1 MKIIEEMARNNIVH
15 DGAEA
20 TSQLSD
26 ISTQILYPFAKVYK
40 KASCKAVEPVWM
52 IWMRILIAHRKKYS
66 IFAKNKV
73 FKQTIWIH
81 KNHTS

>member
-1 MKIIEEMARNNIVH
+1 MAQKPLLNQAIYLLKSSIRLQRYINN
-15 DGAEA
+15 
-20 TSQLSD
+20 TSCHA
-26 ISTQILYPFAKVYK
+26 I
-40 KASCKAVEPVWM
+40 EPVWM
-52 IWMRILIAHRKKYS
+52 IWMRIFIAHRKKYS